1 MRQVLIVAYY
11 FPPIGGIG
19 SIRAASFAK
28 FLPEFGWEAT
38 VLAPADTPHPADRSL
53 DVGQVPVVRTRSL
66 EFSRLGR
73 RPAGGGGAADVAAPH
88 QPVARSVPSRW
99 LRRVAKQVI
108 FPDAQIGWYPAAAVG
123 GMRLLRERPFDLIFS
138 SAFPITSHLVARTL
152 KRRSSLPWVA
162 EFRDPWSDDPE
173 FRVVSAAALRL
184 ERAMAGRATRV
195 VMPTPTWAAHY
206 GELWGRDVDVLPNG
220 HDEIPV
226 EPVPHAPVLSHLG
239 TFYPDAQSLGT
250 LWDALAQ
257 LVAGGERA
265 PTVRFIGEVPAETR
279 REAEAKGVGDLLEAT
294 GFVSHGEAVHALAG
308 SSMLLAS
315 GFPSDSPATAGWVPA
330 KLFEYLG
337 SDRPILFVGER
348 DTDAAR
354 LLEGEPG
361 SFVVVPGDVA
371 GTLAAL
377 RKGLGIE
384 RVERDPNRHSRTRR
398 AAELAAILDAAAGAR
413 PGRRLAPSSAL
424 YAARR

>member
-1 MRQVLIVAYY
+1 VRQVLIVAYY

-28 FLPEFGWEAT
+28 LLPKFGWEAT

-53 DVGQVPVVRTRSL
+53 NVGPVRVVRTRSL

-73 RPAGGGGAADVAAPH
+73 RPAGGAAASVAARH
-88 QPVARSVPSRW
+88 QPAARSVPPSW

-108 FPDAQIGWYPAAAVG
+108 FPDMQIGWYPGAVAG
-123 GMRLLRERPFDLIFS
+123 GIRLLRERPFDLIFS
-138 SAFPITSHLVARTL
+138 TAFPITSHLVAMTL
-152 KRRSSLPWVA
+152 KGRSSLPWVA
-162 EFRDPWSDDPE
+162 EFRDPWSEDPE
-173 FRVVSAAALRL
+173 FRLVSAPALRL
-184 ERAMAGRATRV
+184 ERAIARRARRV

-206 GELWGRDVDVLPNG
+206 GELWGRDIDVLPNG
-220 HDEIPV
+220 HDAIPV
-226 EPVPHAPVLSHLG
+226 EPAPHAPVLSYLG
-239 TFYPDAQSLGT
+239 TFNPDVQSLGT

-265 PTVRFIGEVPAETR
+265 PAVRFIGEVPSETR
-279 REAEAKGVGDLLEAT
+279 REAEAKGIGDLLEAT
-294 GFVSHGEAVHALAG
+294 GFVSHCEAVRALAG

-315 GFPSDSPATAGWVPA
+315 GVRTDSPASAGCVPA

-337 SDRPILFVGER
+337 SDRPILFLGEH

-354 LLEGEPG
+354 LLEREAG

-371 GTLAAL
+371 GTIAAL
-377 RKGLGIE
+377 REGLRIE
-384 RVERDPNRHSRTRR
+384 RVDRDPNRQSRTRR
-398 AAELAAILDAAAGAR
+398 AAELAAILDAAAGVR
-413 PGRRLAPSSAL
+413 C
-424 YAARR
+424 